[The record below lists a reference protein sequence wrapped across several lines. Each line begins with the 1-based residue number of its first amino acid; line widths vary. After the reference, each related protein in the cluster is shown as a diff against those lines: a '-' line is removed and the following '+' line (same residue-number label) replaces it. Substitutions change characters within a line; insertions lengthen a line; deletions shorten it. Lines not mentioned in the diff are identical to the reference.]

1 MREGGEPSGE
11 KGSQPVW
18 MGDSQDT
25 CVWVCVFD
33 CVYAYGMMGNQ
44 ALVMVMCE
52 VGKTWCQFLVPWD

>member
-1 MREGGEPSGE
+1 MRGGGEPSGE

-18 MGDSQDT
+18 MGYSQDT
-25 CVWVCVFD
+25 CVCVCVFD

-44 ALVMVMCE
+44 ALVRVMCE